1 MLKGPAH
8 PLCYETR
15 DIEVEAGA
23 VERRQIGRAIF
34 LADHRPRIA
43 AGREYGV
50 HEKARRSS
58 VTVRIRMGITKH
70 PVPKY
75 GPHQRL
81 VRFSSRIKHHRHGV
95 HVNDVVSMQVVT
107 AAIENILI
115 YINTLTT

>member
-1 MLKGPAH
+1 MTGGPPDRLNHARGTSA
-8 PLCYETR
+8 PALLRNSRYR
-15 DIEVEAGA
+15 
-23 VERRQIGRAIF
+23 GRGWRCRAPPDRACD
-34 LADHRPRIA
+34 LPC
-43 AGREYGV
+43 GSPSTE
-50 HEKARRSS
+50 ARRSS
-58 VTVRIRMGITKH
+58 VTVRIRMDITKH

-81 VRFSSRIKHHRHGV
+81 VRFSSRIRHHRHGV